1 MQNGEDYFE
10 KSDEDNGDWEYVEA
24 GPAEIIWKGNEI
36 IVKKKTIKVPKATA
50 QKGLKQEVHF
60 S

>member
-1 MQNGEDYFE
+1 MGVCPSRPCR
-10 KSDEDNGDWEYVEA
+10 K
-24 GPAEIIWKGNEI
+24 IWKDNEI